1 MGFSP
6 TTRAQF
12 LQPGASEIRITW
24 PNPLRPE
31 FCQRWTGDPIS
42 GDVGGW
48 YGMVIQFDDF
58 RGIMKKTWDG
68 DDFLNLE
75 KPLWIFI
82 QVWVCPKRGDAP
94 QKIIKHPVLDW
105 LYIII
110 FPIEVIHCMSF
121 SLAFFHYSW
130 LMMLMN
136 ESKSNHQW
144 KINW

>member
-31 FCQRWTGDPIS
+31 FCQWRTGDPIS

-58 RGIMKKTWDG
+58 RGIIKKKWDG
-68 DDFLNLE
+68 DDF
-75 KPLWIFI
+75 WIWKSHDFRSS
-82 QVWVCPKRGDAP
+82 VGLSKKSRCHPKNHQTSSSRLAVHHHFPHWGYTL
-94 QKIIKHPVLDW
+94 HVL
-105 LYIII
+105 
-110 FPIEVIHCMSF
+110 FPC
-121 SLAFFHYSW
+121 LFHYSW